1 MFTGRRFS
9 VLEVSAE
16 SSFLQSSAF
25 NFAFTLHYSVR
36 PFGAN
41 FGSGKHVNKSFYF
54 KKLSNF
60 YENCSSE
67 RMEAQR
73 SETTV
78 ATMKTRPMATT
89 KTSLRLCPR
98 CRPRRP
104 RPYPIK
110 SVVVVP

>member
-1 MFTGRRFS
+1 YSLACSQAPPKSAAAADRFLKTPLTGI
-9 VLEVSAE
+9 LGLD
-16 SSFLQSSAF
+16 SFQ
-25 NFAFTLHYSVR
+25 
-36 PFGAN
+36 
-41 FGSGKHVNKSFYF
+41 
-54 KKLSNF
+54 LSNF